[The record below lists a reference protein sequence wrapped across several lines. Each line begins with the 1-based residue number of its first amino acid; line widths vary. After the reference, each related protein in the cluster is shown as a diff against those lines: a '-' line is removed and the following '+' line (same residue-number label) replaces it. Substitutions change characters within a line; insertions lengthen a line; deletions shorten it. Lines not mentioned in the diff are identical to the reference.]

1 MMFAAITFL
10 SAFLLFVVEPM
21 LGKHLL
27 PWFGGTP
34 AVWTTCMLFFQIL
47 LLLGYLYAHLTDRYL
62 SIRAQGRLHAALLL
76 VSVLALGWFA
86 LKWGAPLL
94 PGSAWRPA
102 SPDAPIAHILLVMT
116 AAVGLPFF
124 LLSATS
130 PLIQRWYA
138 VVRQESFPY
147 RLYALSNAG
156 SLIGLLSYPF
166 VLEPAASMPVQAA
179 LWTACYACF
188 AAPCALVA
196 LRLPATPSMAASP
209 AALEGRGVR
218 PSATTI
224 ALWFMLATCAS
235 AMLLSVTNS
244 LCQEVAAVPFLWVVP
259 LALYLLTFILC
270 FQNPRGYAREWY
282 LPLTALL
289 TLAVLM
295 THMLG
300 VQLRIPAHVLSFSL
314 FLFAFCMTCHG
325 ELVRLRPSSRYLTLF
340 YLAAAAGGAAG
351 GVFVGVVAPYGF
363 SGFREFHI
371 SVLAG
376 WVALLVVLGRDPTS
390 PLFTG
395 DRRHAA
401 AVLFIAV
408 YVALRYLLPAFHAGR
423 VAGSARALDA
433 LHMGLALAIAGALI
447 AAAWRRPWM
456 KRRLWPRIL
465 IGLVLFMSECFL
477 LHQTWSERLF
487 SRAQTRNFYGVLRV
501 DEMTADASGVASRN
515 LIHGHI
521 NHGFQLLADE
531 WRRRPVGYYVP
542 DSGVGLAMRFHPRR
556 TGAVPQPFRIG
567 VTGLGAGGLAA
578 YAATNDV
585 IRFYEINPAVI
596 EYSAG
601 PKAFFTYVS
610 ECAGKVEIVT
620 GDARLS
626 QERELRESGSERYDV
641 LVLDAFSSDSVPVHL
656 LTMEAL
662 GVCLAHLRDENA
674 ILAVNISNR
683 FLDLRPLMF
692 AQARRLG
699 LEAGLFRCAGAA
711 PQPTMSLWVLMT
723 RNRAFFDQAEVRAK
737 RMPYQPSREIVWT
750 DSYSGLFRLLRF
762 D

>member
-1 MMFAAITFL
+1 MFAAITFL

-62 SIRAQGRLHAALLL
+62 GVRAQGRLHAALLL
-76 VSVLALGWFA
+76 LSVLALGWFA

-102 SPDAPIAHILLVMT
+102 SPDAPIAHILLVLT

-124 LLSATS
+124 LLSSTS

-166 VLEPAASMPVQAA
+166 LLEPAASMPVQAA

-188 AAPCALVA
+188 AAPCAIVA
-196 LRLPATPSMAASP
+196 LRLPASAAVSP
-209 AALEGRGVR
+209 AAAAVHEGDGAR
-218 PSATTI
+218 PAAATM
-224 ALWFMLATCAS
+224 ALWFVLAACAS

-244 LCQEVAAVPFLWVVP
+244 LCLEVAAVPFLWVVP

-300 VQLRIPAHVLSFSL
+300 VQLRMPAHVLSFSL

-325 ELVRLRPSSRYLTLF
+325 ELVRLRPSVRHLTLF

-351 GVFVGVVAPYGF
+351 GVFVGVIAPYGF
-363 SGFREFHI
+363 TGFREFHI

-376 WVALLVVLGRDPTS
+376 WLALLAVLSRDRAS

-401 AVLFIAV
+401 ALLLIAV
-408 YVALRYLLPAFHAGR
+408 YVGLRYLLPAVHAGR
-423 VAGSARALDA
+423 IAGSARVLNL
-433 LHMGLALAIAGALI
+433 LHVGLALAVAGPLI
-447 AAAWRRPWM
+447 AAVWRRPWM
-456 KRRLWPRIL
+456 NRRLWPRIL
-465 IGLVLFMSECFL
+465 IGLVLFMAECFL
-477 LHQTWSERLF
+477 LRQMRGERLF
-487 SRAQTRNFYGVLRV
+487 SMAQTRNFYGVLRV
-501 DEMTADASGVASRN
+501 DTLTVTSGMPSRN
-515 LIHGHI
+515 LIHGRI
-521 NHGFQLLADE
+521 NHGFQLLSDE
-531 WRRRPVGYYVP
+531 WRRKPVGYYAP
-542 DSGVGLAMRFHPRR
+542 NSGVGLAMRFHPRR
-556 TGAVPQPFRIG
+556 TGAVPQPFRLG

-578 YAATNDV
+578 YASTNDV

-596 EYSAG
+596 EYAAG

-662 GVCLAHLRDENA
+662 GVCLAHLRDEDA

-699 LEAGLFRCAGAA
+699 LEAGLFRCAGEA

-737 RMPYQPSREIVWT
+737 RIPYQPARDTVWT